1 MVGFYGGSSLFP
13 SFGQFGK
20 REMIRVFLRKESS
33 REELLAL
40 MQLKIA
46 NRACARK
53 EFADIKIDNI
63 MHCWGRC
70 LKMGGFKEKMKV
82 CRCLP
87 PYGVL
92 KFNVDG
98 AAKGK
103 PGLTGIE
110 GVLRNHKG
118 EVIYMFSKHV
128 GINFSNETE
137 VLARLEALRIYH
149 TLYQQNL
156 IVE

>member
-63 MHCWGRC
+63 MHSWGGC
-70 LKMGGFKEKMKV
+70 SKIGGFKKKMKV
-82 CRCLP
+82 CWSFP
-87 PYGVL
+87 PYGIP
-92 KFNVDG
+92 KFNVDR

-103 PGLTGIE
+103 PGLSGIG

-118 EVIYMFSKHV
+118 EVIYMFSKHAETKD
-128 GINFSNETE
+128 SNEVE
-137 VLARLEALRIYH
+137 VLAILVSLRI
-149 TLYQQNL
+149 
-156 IVE
+156 